1 MVLEE
6 CDLFI
11 FTFGLTETWMNTDGQ
26 VYSSA
31 PGVEAGSYDPSRHVF
46 KNFDYVEV
54 LEDFM
59 AFRQIMRDL
68 NPAVKFLVTVSPVP
82 LAATAADRHV
92 LTATIRSKSVLRAV
106 ADRLYE
112 TCEDVD
118 YFPSYDM
125 LSSPFL
131 GPSLFEA
138 NKRDVSPA
146 AVRLVMKTFLAAH
159 LVGEGEQ
166 PAAAPKRPSARR
178 HRAEDPACEEA
189 LLDAFAP

>member
-1 MVLEE
+1 
-6 CDLFI
+6 
-11 FTFGLTETWMNTDGQ
+11 
-26 VYSSA
+26 
-31 PGVEAGSYDPSRHVF
+31 
-46 KNFDYVEV
+46 
-54 LEDFM
+54 
-59 AFRQIMRDL
+59 
-68 NPAVKFLVTVSPVP
+68 
-82 LAATAADRHV
+82 
-92 LTATIRSKSVLRAV
+92 
-106 ADRLYE
+106 
-112 TCEDVD
+112 
-118 YFPSYDM
+118 M